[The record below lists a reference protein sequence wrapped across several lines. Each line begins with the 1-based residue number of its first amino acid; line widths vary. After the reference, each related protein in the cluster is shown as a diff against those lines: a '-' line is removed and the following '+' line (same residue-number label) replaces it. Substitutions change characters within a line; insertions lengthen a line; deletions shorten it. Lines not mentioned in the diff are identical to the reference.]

1 MTNGAAIVSE
11 LAVQTPGLVMVERE
25 FRLPLDHSLHGGE
38 QITVFA
44 REVAEPDG
52 RDRPYLVFFE
62 GGPGHEASRPT
73 RYPTSPG
80 WLDRALKEYRV
91 LLLDQRGTGRSS
103 PVGDLGSR
111 TAKDQATY
119 LAHFRADSI
128 VSDAEL
134 IRTALGVESWS
145 VLGQSFGGFCVVRY
159 LSQAPDGLREAFVTG
174 GLPPIGRSLDDVY
187 RATYS
192 RILERNRRFY
202 QRYPQDRSR
211 VSQIRER
218 LEANDVRLPSGD
230 RLTPRRFRQLGQ
242 ALGMSVGAEQLH
254 YLLELPVDSPA
265 FLHDVEAALPFSRN
279 PLYAIIH
286 EACYADGEAT
296 GWSAA
301 RLLPEEF
308 EPDADLFTGAHVYS
322 WMFGDYGALAP
333 LKEAAELLAAHQW
346 PKLYDANR
354 LQSNQ
359 VPCAA
364 AIFAEDPYVE
374 RIFSEE
380 TAALIRGLR
389 PWLTNEYDHNALRAD
404 GDRVLGRLIELARG
418 GA

>member
-1 MTNGAAIVSE
+1 MAERAAIFSE
-11 LAVQTPGLVMVERE
+11 LTVQTPGLLMVERE
-25 FRLPLDHSLHGGE
+25 FQLPLDHSSPGAE

-52 RDRPYLVFFE
+52 LDRPYLVFFE

-73 RYPTSPG
+73 RHPTSPG
-80 WLDRALKEYRV
+80 WLDRALKDYRV
-91 LLLDQRGTGRSS
+91 LLLDQRGTGRSG
-103 PVGDLGSR
+103 PVGELSSR
-111 TAKDQATY
+111 TAKDQASY
-119 LAHFRADSI
+119 LTHFRADSI

-134 IRTALGVESWS
+134 IRSALGVESWS

-159 LSQAPDGLREAFVTG
+159 LSQAPDCLREAFVTG
-174 GLPPIGRSLDDVY
+174 GLPPVGRSLDEVY

-192 RILERNRRFY
+192 RILDRNHRFY
-202 QRYPQDRSR
+202 QRYAQDRSR
-211 VSQIRER
+211 VSQIREW
-218 LEANDVRLPSGD
+218 LETDEVSLPSGD

-242 ALGMSVGAEQLH
+242 VLGMSTGAEQLH
-254 YLLELPVDSPA
+254 YLLELPVGSPA
-265 FLHDVEAALPFSRN
+265 FLHDVETALPFSRN

-286 EACYADGEAT
+286 EACYADGETT

-308 EPDADLFTGAHVYS
+308 EQDPDLFTGEHVYP
-322 WMFGDYGALAP
+322 WMFDDYGALVP
-333 LKEAAELLAAHQW
+333 LKEAAELLAAHRW

-380 TAALIRGLR
+380 TAALIRGLH

-404 GDRVLGRLIELARG
+404 GDRVLGRLIDLARG
-418 GA
+418 RA

>member
-1 MTNGAAIVSE
+1 MAERAAIFSE
-11 LAVQTPGLVMVERE
+11 LTVQTPGLLMVERE
-25 FRLPLDHSLHGGE
+25 FRLPLDHSSPGAE

-52 RDRPYLVFFE
+52 LDRPYLVFFE

-73 RYPTSPG
+73 RHPTSPG
-80 WLDRALKEYRV
+80 WLDRALKDYRV
-91 LLLDQRGTGRSS
+91 LLLDQRGTGRSG
-103 PVGDLGSR
+103 PVGELSSR
-111 TAKDQATY
+111 TAKDQASY
-119 LAHFRADSI
+119 LTHFRADSI

-134 IRTALGVESWS
+134 IRSALGVESWS

-159 LSQAPDGLREAFVTG
+159 LSQAPDCLREAFVTG
-174 GLPPIGRSLDDVY
+174 GLPPVGRSLDEVY

-192 RILERNRRFY
+192 RILDRNHRFY
-202 QRYPQDRSR
+202 QRYAQDRSR
-211 VSQIRER
+211 VSQIREW
-218 LEANDVRLPSGD
+218 LETDEVSLPSGD

-242 ALGMSVGAEQLH
+242 VLGMSTGAEQLH
-254 YLLELPVDSPA
+254 YLLELPVGSPA
-265 FLHDVEAALPFSRN
+265 FLHDVETALPFSRN

-286 EACYADGEAT
+286 EACYADGETT

-308 EPDADLFTGAHVYS
+308 EQDPDLFTGEHVYP
-322 WMFGDYGALAP
+322 WMFDDYGALVP
-333 LKEAAELLAAHQW
+333 LKEAAELLAAHRW

-380 TAALIRGLR
+380 TAALIRGLH

-404 GDRVLGRLIELARG
+404 GDRVLGRLIDLARG
-418 GA
+418 RA